1 MKALIATAILALSS
15 VSAFAQ
21 TAPTFVFKKP
31 LQSAKTMNDLT
42 TCDAKTCPPL
52 EALRDALQAAKNANK
67 PPEAP
72 TNWAVEAQTLRTQM
86 AWLAKAVVQR
96 DVETMALNGRLA
108 PGQLLA
114 VGAPSDLGTP
124 NDKYSKAGTGQGLGA
139 LTYSGYTAIRN
150 AQNTWIGASISSITS
165 QVSVEIAGPEACAA
179 VNALNDASFVCA
191 DGYAWFE
198 GSYSNF
204 VYRQGSAT
212 ETGFRSQLGMFPSS

>member
-1 MKALIATAILALSS
+1 MKTRSLIIATLIALSS
-15 VSAFAQ
+15 VSSFAG
-21 TAPTFVFKKP
+21 TFVFKKP
-31 LQSAKTMNDLT
+31 LQSAKTMNDLS

-52 EALRDALQAAKNANK
+52 EALRDALQAAKNAAK
-67 PPEAP
+67 APEAP
-72 TNWAVEAQTLRTQM
+72 TNWGTEAQKLRTQM

-124 NDKYSKAGTGQGLGA
+124 NDKYSKAGTGQGLGT
-139 LTYSGYTAIRN
+139 LTYTGYSAIRN
-150 AQNTWIGASISSITS
+150 AQNTWIGASISSIRS

-179 VNALNDASFVCA
+179 VNALNDASFTCA

-198 GSYSNF
+198 GSYSSF
-204 VYRQGSAT
+204 VYRQGSTT
-212 ETGFRSQLGMFPSS
+212 ETGFRSELGMFPSS